1 MKYKYM
7 SSIVVCSAV
16 LLISLGSIIIP
27 DKEVSELEGRT
38 LETIPLDINQE
49 SIEGMLSGD
58 YFSKW
63 DTYFSDHILG
73 RNYFVNT
80 YNKIQKLLN
89 KKRIND
95 VYLGADDYLFS
106 LSEYKVK
113 TEEELEKR
121 AQFFNNLAST
131 YNDSQL
137 YVVNLPNKYI
147 VYEDKIPIRG
157 YRSQIKGEFAKL
169 AKEFNENIMVLD
181 LEKTLLNTN
190 QYFYKTDHHWNMKG
204 VYEGYSQMIRQLQTK
219 FPEIPSIVDEDEFN
233 VEKYPDCFVGSDGR
247 KIGQLLNFKEE
258 IEVWNHPSYED
269 INVKIN
275 DKDSS
280 FYHYN
285 RLNEDFFNNDYT
297 IYMGGDN
304 GIEVINNSNINNDL
318 SLVLI
323 GDSMSNPLI
332 PLLSLHF
339 KTIYSYDMRHYQG
352 NILED
357 LNYLNPD
364 IITLIGLTPNMM
376 QSYSEVFRL
385 N

>member
-16 LLISLGSIIIP
+16 LLISFGSIIIP

-95 VYLGADDYLFS
+95 VYLGSDDYLFS

-113 TEEELEKR
+113 TQEELQIR
-121 AQFFNNLAST
+121 AQFFNNLSKT
-131 YNDSQL
+131 YYNSQL
-137 YVVNLPNKYI
+137 YVVNLPDKYV
-147 VYEDKIPIRG
+147 VYEDKIPIQG
-157 YRSQIKGEFAKL
+157 YHSQNKGEFTKL
-169 AKEFNENIMVLD
+169 SDEFNQEIMVLN
-181 LEKTLLNTN
+181 LEKTLTSNN
-190 QYFYKTDHHWNMKG
+190 QYFYRTDHHWNMKG

-219 FPEIPSIVDEDEFN
+219 FPEIPSIVDEGEFN

-258 IEVWNHPSYED
+258 IEVWNHPDYED
-269 INVKIN
+269 ISVEIN
-275 DKDSS
+275 GEESS
-280 FYHYN
+280 FYHHQYIS
-285 RLNEDFFNNDYT
+285 EDFFNNDYGV
-297 IYMGGDN
+297 YMGGDN
-304 GIEVINNSNINNDL
+304 GIEIITNPNVDNEL

-339 KTIYSYDMRHYQG
+339 RTIYSYDMRHYKES
-352 NILED
+352 ILAD
-357 LNYLNPD
+357 LDRLNPD
-364 IITLIGLTPNMM
+364 IIMLIALTPEIM
-376 QSYSEVFRL
+376 QEYQIFKL

>member
-1 MKYKYM
+1 M
-7 SSIVVCSAV
+7 I
-16 LLISLGSIIIP
+16 
-27 DKEVSELEGRT
+27 T
-38 LETIPLDINQE
+38 
-49 SIEGMLSGD
+49 
-58 YFSKW
+58 
-63 DTYFSDHILG
+63 
-73 RNYFVNT
+73 
-80 YNKIQKLLN
+80 
-89 KKRIND
+89 
-95 VYLGADDYLFS
+95 YLG

-269 INVKIN
+269 INVKN
-275 DKDSS
+275 K
-280 FYHYN
+280 
-285 RLNEDFFNNDYT
+285 R
-297 IYMGGDN
+297 
-304 GIEVINNSNINNDL
+304 
-318 SLVLI
+318 
-323 GDSMSNPLI
+323 
-332 PLLSLHF
+332 
-339 KTIYSYDMRHYQG
+339 
-352 NILED
+352 
-357 LNYLNPD
+357 
-364 IITLIGLTPNMM
+364 
-376 QSYSEVFRL
+376 
-385 N
+385 